1 MSELNYFSFRLCV
14 YCNKNHFVMIHQS
27 SFLFHLQR
35 EAREVH
41 KLDVELLSQRRAQER
56 ERQAKISQQLQT
68 HHPSDDITQNN
79 VNQQPSISIGTLSQR
94 ESFERQI
101 SDGKSSSSGGSGSG
115 SGTGGLKIMEKRKST
130 DGVST
135 SSTVIEVPSVHYQYT
150 SQSST
155 TVDVVCKDGILQ
167 NVVQVRRQN
176 IN

>member
-1 MSELNYFSFRLCV
+1 MLQNPFCDDSSIFF
-14 YCNKNHFVMIHQS
+14 
-27 SFLFHLQR
+27 SFLFYLQR

-56 ERQAKISQQLQT
+56 ERQAKICQQL
-68 HHPSDDITQNN
+68 HHPSDEITQNN
-79 VNQQPSISIGTLSQR
+79 VNQQPSISFGSISQR
-94 ESFERQI
+94 ESFERQL

-135 SSTVIEVPSVHYQYT
+135 SSTVIEVPSVHYQHT
-150 SQSST
+150 SPTST
-155 TVDVVCKDGILQ
+155 TVDEVSKDGILQ